1 MSKLVAL
8 APPVVPMPADRVIV
22 VDELVIEGHQE
33 VDTWDI
39 RISLTNRKRFNEEAL
54 QRLAENVNQYG
65 ILQHLLIRPVK
76 PTADQP
82 QRFEIVAGERRYRA
96 AVIAGLSRVP
106 VRVKALSDEQ
116 AAVIQLLEN
125 IQREDPHPL
134 EEAEGYQGL
143 MHNHGYTIDQLIEH
157 TKKSRTYIYNRLKL
171 CRLSLK
177 LRDMFL
183 DDKFEE
189 SVAEQLARLPTP
201 AMQLKAA
208 EEVSKPDYYGN
219 RMSVRAVREH
229 LRTNYTVELKGAV
242 FSIKDS
248 NLVNIAGS
256 CVECP
261 KRSGN
266 QPDFDGGDKN
276 ANVCTDPSCFREKE
290 AAHAANARK
299 KAEDAGK
306 TVVTGDAAK
315 KIKTSSWNDSL
326 SAGYSAL
333 DAKFYVGG
341 KETTYRKLLGKN
353 LPETVLVEDPNKPGK
368 LIEAAKTKDLEERAQ
383 ESDAA
388 GKTPAAEAAKA
399 KAKEKQQERDAAIER
414 QYRRDLFTALRGHY
428 QEHGP
433 APYDKHEIAVL
444 LFSGCPNEA
453 DGFIRK
459 TYGWTGSE
467 FESGYFNK
475 KWVNGSDKIKDVI
488 RQMPIDDVHQLIIDL
503 TFARD
508 LIVNTYSGH
517 GEKPTRMLKAAV
529 EAGIDAPAIRA
540 GLVQAAKEKEAA
552 KSKPKA
558 KKTKAKAPAQKEIN
572 LAPAAPAAK
581 RAKAKPKNEP
591 APAASSSTQEGA
603 EELVGIDLT
612 TLQTEDAL
620 TAYIKANPGRLDDLA
635 DLIIDQAPHLVATL
649 EAAGDRAGY
658 MYRGGWHI
666 KPIEAT
672 ALQAE
677 DTSAPET
684 AESEAQEPAGNRKT
698 LSLKPKAVAGEDA
711 ASDASGPTI
720 KVRKNRAAQIATD
733 LRPAAAWPFP
743 TPNRP

>member
-1 MSKLVAL
+1 MSKLIVL
-8 APPVVPMPADRVIV
+8 APPIVPMPADRVIV

-33 VDTWDI
+33 IETWEM
-39 RISLTNRKRFNEEAL
+39 RISPTNRKRFNEEAL
-54 QRLAENVNQYG
+54 QRLSENIAQYG
-65 ILQHLLIRPVK
+65 ILQHLLIRPAQ
-76 PTADQP
+76 PTAEQP

-96 AVIAGLSRVP
+96 AVIAGLSHVP
-106 VRVKALSDEQ
+106 VRIKVLTDEQ

-171 CRLSLK
+171 CRLSLS

-183 DDKFEE
+183 DGKFEE
-189 SVAEQLARLPTP
+189 SVAELLARLPTP
-201 AMQLKAA
+201 TMQLKAA
-208 EEVSKPDYYGN
+208 EEVSKPDHYGSK
-219 RMSVRAVREH
+219 MSVRAVRDH

-242 FSIKDS
+242 FSIKDA
-248 NLVNIAGS
+248 NLVGIAGA

-266 QPDFDGGDKN
+266 QTDYDGGDKN

-326 SAGYSAL
+326 SGGYSAL

-353 LPETVLVEDPNKPGK
+353 LPETVLVEDPQKPGK
-368 LIEAAKTKDLEERAQ
+368 LIEAAKTKELEERVQ

-399 KAKEKQQERDAAIER
+399 KAREKQQEKDAAIER
-414 QYRRDLFTALRGHY
+414 QYRRDLFTALRAHH
-428 QEHGP
+428 QAHGP
-433 APYDKHEIAVL
+433 FAYDEHEIAVL

-475 KWVNGSDKIKDVI
+475 KWVNGSDKIKAAI
-488 RQMPIDDVHQLIIDL
+488 RQMPVDDVHQLIIDL

-508 LIVNTYSGH
+508 LIVNTYSGQ
-517 GEKPTRMLKAAV
+517 GEKPTRMLKAADG
-529 EAGIDAPAIRA
+529 AGIDAPAIRA
-540 GLVQAAKEKEAA
+540 SLVKAAKEKEAA

-558 KKTKAKAPAQKEIN
+558 KKPKAAAAAQKEIN
-572 LAPAAPAAK
+572 LTPPTAAPRKNKAKQGLVATTAASTQLELAQGVDAAAPEPTTISVSSLNTEESLRTFFAARPECIPDAAAEIIARWPDRVGMMERAANATGYHYSTSGWQKVDAASQAAPQVAGTETEQPHEAEADTVAAPARSVLK
-581 RAKAKPKNEP
+581 LKA
-591 APAASSSTQEGA
+591 
-603 EELVGIDLT
+603 
-612 TLQTEDAL
+612 
-620 TAYIKANPGRLDDLA
+620 
-635 DLIIDQAPHLVATL
+635 
-649 EAAGDRAGY
+649 
-658 MYRGGWHI
+658 
-666 KPIEAT
+666 
-672 ALQAE
+672 
-677 DTSAPET
+677 
-684 AESEAQEPAGNRKT
+684 
-698 LSLKPKAVAGEDA
+698 KAVAPAEEAD
-711 ASDASGPTI
+711 GPVI
-720 KVRKNRAAQIATD
+720 KVKKHRTVELI
-733 LRPAAAWPFP
+733 PAAAWPFP
-743 TPNRP
+743 T